1 MLAAG
6 LFEYNFGDS
15 EFLMLFLVL
24 VTLPYAAERAPAAR
38 RGAASPCPPRRLT
51 SRRCSTAARGRAVL
65 VVGDLML
72 DHFVIG
78 RVDRISPEAPV
89 PVVQFDHESYR
100 LGGAANVAHNV
111 AALGG
116 TVEIAGLVGNDPAG
130 SRLVADL
137 REAGI
142 GTSAVDRGPRPR
154 TTRKLRVVTTGTSRS
169 RGSTT
174 SAIARPT
181 ETSSRRSP
189 TRSARPRRAWTSCS
203 SPTIRKGRSRRS
215 RPGGDRGGAR
225 RAACR
230 LLVDPKVPHIDY
242 YAGATLITPN
252 HHEAAAVTLQRI
264 RTSAEARSAAQRF
277 RERVHCESVLITRG
291 EHGMWLLGADG
302 EFDLPAEAR
311 EVSDVTGAGD
321 TVIAAMALG
330 LAAGGSL
337 KDAARLANRAAGLA
351 VARFGPVAI
360 SAEELAAAL

>member
-1 MLAAG
+1 M
-6 LFEYNFGDS
+6 
-15 EFLMLFLVL
+15 
-24 VTLPYAAERAPAAR
+24 PAAPTDLKALLDR
-38 RGAASPCPPRRLT
+38 AG
-51 SRRCSTAARGRAVL
+51 GRAVL
-65 VVGDLML
+65 IVGDLML

-116 TVEIAGLVGNDPAG
+116 SVEIAGLVGNDPEG

-142 GTSAVDRGPRPR
+142 GTAAVIADRDRC
-154 TTRKLRVVTTGTSRS
+154 TTRKLRVVTTRNQQVARIDYECDRPADGDIESALAQKIREAAARADVVLVSDYQKGTITPITAQAAIEAARA
-169 RGSTT
+169 RGVPS
-174 SAIARPT
+174 
-181 ETSSRRSP
+181 
-189 TRSARPRRAWTSCS
+189 
-203 SPTIRKGRSRRS
+203 
-215 RPGGDRGGAR
+215 
-225 RAACR
+225 
-230 LLVDPKVPHIDY
+230 LVDPKVPHIDY
-242 YAGATLITPN
+242 YAGASLVTPN

-277 RERVHCESVLITRG
+277 RERVRCDSVLITRG

-337 KDAARLANRAAGLA
+337 RDAARLANRAAGLA

-360 SAEELAAAL
+360 TAEELAAAL